1 MRDPRR
7 RNVMAS
13 TRPRGFLARLG
24 RLVRGAFAGWVRDR
38 EESNPRAVYEQ
49 AIDERVRQYA
59 ELKKAVAGILY
70 MRNKLEAEIE
80 ERRAEAARL
89 GDDVS
94 RAIRRA
100 DDSAALA
107 LITQRQVL
115 IDDLDRAEREL
126 AVVRTEGAEAKRN
139 LLRFREE
146 IRGLEREK
154 VQMLATLANA
164 NARRR
169 IQEAFEGFSIEA
181 EMRALEGVREHIA
194 RTVSEGNLEREL
206 GAEGLD
212 ARIREIRVEARAESA
227 RRELAEIKGRL
238 RPVLLSSQESA
249 LAPSSR

>member
-1 MRDPRR
+1 
-7 RNVMAS
+7 
-13 TRPRGFLARLG
+13 
-24 RLVRGAFAGWVRDR
+24 
-38 EESNPRAVYEQ
+38 VYEQ

-59 ELKKAVAGILY
+59 ELKRAVAGILY
-70 MRNKLEAEIE
+70 MRTKLEAEIE
-80 ERRAEAARL
+80 QRRAEAARL

-94 RAIRRA
+94 RAIRQA
-100 DDSAALA
+100 DDAAALA

-115 IDDLDRAEREL
+115 IEDLDRAEREL
-126 AVVRTEGAEAKRN
+126 AGVRAESADAKRN

-146 IRGLEREK
+146 IRSLEREK

-164 NARRR
+164 QARRR

-206 GAEGLD
+206 DAEGLD
-212 ARIREIRVEARAESA
+212 ARIREIRVEARAEAA

-238 RPVLLSSQESA
+238 RPVLLPNQESA
-249 LAPSSR
+249 LMTSSR

>member
-1 MRDPRR
+1 
-7 RNVMAS
+7 MAS
-13 TRPRGFLARLG
+13 TRPSGFLARLA
-24 RLVRGAFAGWVRDR
+24 RLVRGGFAGWVRDR
-38 EESNPRAVYEQ
+38 EERNPRAVYEQ

-70 MRNKLEAEIE
+70 MRTKLEAEID

-94 RAIRRA
+94 RAIRQG
-100 DDSAALA
+100 DDAAALA

-115 IDDLDRAEREL
+115 IEDVDRAEREL
-126 AVVRTEGAEAKRN
+126 AGVRAESAEAKRN

-146 IRGLEREK
+146 IRSLEREK
-154 VQMLATLANA
+154 IQMLATLANA
-164 NARRR
+164 QARRR

-194 RTVSEGNLEREL
+194 RTVSEGSLEREL
-206 GAEGLD
+206 DAEGLD
-212 ARIREIRVEARAESA
+212 ARIREIRVEARVDAA

-238 RPVLLSSQESA
+238 RPVLLPNQDPA
-249 LAPSSR
+249 LVTSSR

>member
-1 MRDPRR
+1 L
-7 RNVMAS
+7 
-13 TRPRGFLARLG
+13 RGG
-24 RLVRGAFAGWVRDR
+24 FAGWVRDR
-38 EESNPRAVYEQ
+38 EERNPRAVYEQ

-94 RAIRRA
+94 RSIRRA
-100 DDSAALA
+100 DDAAALA
-107 LITQRQVL
+107 LITQRQIL
-115 IDDLDRAEREL
+115 IEDLDRAEREL
-126 AVVRTEGAEAKRN
+126 ASVRSEATDAKNN
-139 LLRFREE
+139 LVRFREE
-146 IRGLEREK
+146 IRSLEREK

-169 IQEAFEGFSIEA
+169 IQEAFEGFSIET

-194 RTVSEGNLEREL
+194 RSVSEGNLDREL
-206 GAEGLD
+206 DADGLD
-212 ARIREIRVEARAESA
+212 ARIRQIRVEARGEAA

-238 RPVLLSSQESA
+238 RPVLLPSQESA
-249 LAPSSR
+249 VVPSSR

>member
-1 MRDPRR
+1 
-7 RNVMAS
+7 MAS
-13 TRPRGFLARLG
+13 TRPSGFLARLA
-24 RLVRGAFAGWVRDR
+24 RLVRGGFAGWVRDR
-38 EESNPRAVYEQ
+38 EERNPRAVYEQ

-70 MRNKLEAEIE
+70 MRTKLEAEIE

-94 RAIRRA
+94 RAIRQG
-100 DDSAALA
+100 DDAAALA

-115 IDDLDRAEREL
+115 IEDVDRAEREL
-126 AVVRTEGAEAKRN
+126 AGVRGESAEAKRN

-146 IRGLEREK
+146 IRSLEREK
-154 VQMLATLANA
+154 IQMLATLANA
-164 NARRR
+164 QARRR

-194 RTVSEGNLEREL
+194 RTVSEGSLEREL
-206 GAEGLD
+206 DAEGLD
-212 ARIREIRVEARAESA
+212 ARIREIRVEARVDAA

-238 RPVLLSSQESA
+238 RPVLLPNQDPA
-249 LAPSSR
+249 LVTSSR